1 MRNTCS
7 SLEYIAENSFENHT
21 EGEGIHTPGLKVL
34 STEVEKLID
43 RTGNGS
49 TPATQA
55 ADAFSRY

>member
-43 RTGNGS
+43 RTGNG
-49 TPATQA
+49 
-55 ADAFSRY
+55 